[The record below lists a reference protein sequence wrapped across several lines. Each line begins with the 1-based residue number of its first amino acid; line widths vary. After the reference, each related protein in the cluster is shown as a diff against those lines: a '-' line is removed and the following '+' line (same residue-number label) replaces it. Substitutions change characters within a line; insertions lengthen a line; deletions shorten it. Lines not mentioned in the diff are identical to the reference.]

1 MGVRPGT
8 PKPPG
13 SGRKRG
19 SIDREQ
25 RKLLTDKMAADIMK
39 VYKRLGPDWLFEV
52 AKERPDLFLNQ
63 CLSRMF
69 PAPIKEDP
77 DVQINTQFN
86 MGNDPTE
93 VARRIAFALSL
104 GLDAQDKPI
113 VEHDSVPYSQ
123 LAREDLDPREAC
135 HVEAPDPE
143 REQWAREV
151 VQTPEERLASES

>member
-86 MGNDPTE
+86 MGNDP
-93 VARRIAFALSL
+93 
-104 GLDAQDKPI
+104 P
-113 VEHDSVPYSQ
+113 
-123 LAREDLDPREAC
+123 EAC

-151 VQTPEERLASES
+151 VQTPEERLASESLDEHTNRRAFADRPPRPAWMPAEERTPVRLRS